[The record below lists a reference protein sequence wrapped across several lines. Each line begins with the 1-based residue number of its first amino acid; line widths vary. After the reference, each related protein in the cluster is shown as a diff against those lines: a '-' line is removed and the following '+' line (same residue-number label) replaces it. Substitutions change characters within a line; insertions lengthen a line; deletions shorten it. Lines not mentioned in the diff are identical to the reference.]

1 MMHFK
6 SAPFFALILFAGM
19 PVQAA
24 DTLVGKIDQC
34 DRAVSAGDTAKA
46 LALSQEVLGQEANN
60 RAALLCK
67 GRAYGASGNYQ
78 EALVAL
84 QAAERL
90 SQTPLD
96 HIVAQTLIGNIQK
109 NAGDFDAAMQTYQ
122 QSLALAKRQANG
134 QLQRINLNLIGETQ
148 LATQHLDQALE
159 NFLAGSK
166 LAANDN
172 ERADNYARIADVYN
186 KQGKHDQAIEYQIKT
201 VIMQEQS
208 GDADSYAGAT
218 LELGRMYSD
227 AKDYV
232 NADKYFN
239 KIITLAKEQG
249 GPYWEAMAYYYQANA
264 RSGQGQSNEARALLT
279 QAQQISDKIGARML
293 SKQIK
298 LAQASLPA
306 P

>member
-1 MMHFK
+1 
-6 SAPFFALILFAGM
+6 
-19 PVQAA
+19 
-24 DTLVGKIDQC
+24 
-34 DRAVSAGDTAKA
+34 
-46 LALSQEVLGQEANN
+46 
-60 RAALLCK
+60 
-67 GRAYGASGNYQ
+67 
-78 EALVAL
+78 
-84 QAAERL
+84 
-90 SQTPLD
+90 
-96 HIVAQTLIGNIQK
+96 
-109 NAGDFDAAMQTYQ
+109 
-122 QSLALAKRQANG
+122 
-134 QLQRINLNLIGETQ
+134 
-148 LATQHLDQALE
+148 
-159 NFLAGSK
+159 
-166 LAANDN
+166 
-172 ERADNYARIADVYN
+172 
-186 KQGKHDQAIEYQIKT
+186 
-201 VIMQEQS
+201 MQEQS

>member
-1 MMHFK
+1 MMDFR
-6 SAPFFALILFAGM
+6 SAAFFALTLFAGI
-19 PVQAA
+19 PAQAA
-24 DTLVGKIDQC
+24 DTLTAKIDQC

-67 GRAYGASGNYQ
+67 GRAYGASGNHQ

-84 QAAERL
+84 QDAEQL
-90 SQTPLD
+90 SPTPLD
-96 HIVAQTLIGNIQK
+96 QIVALTLMGNVQK
-109 NAGDFDAAMQTYQ
+109 SAGDFDAAMQTYQ
-122 QSLALAKRQANG
+122 QSLALAKREANG
-134 QLQRINLNLIGETQ
+134 QLQRININLIGEIQ

-186 KQGKHDQAIEYQIKT
+186 KQGKNDQAIEYQVKT
-201 VIMQEQS
+201 MIMQEQS
-208 GDADSYAGAT
+208 GDADSFAGAT

-239 KIITLAKEQG
+239 KIIQLAKDQG
-249 GPYWEAMAYYYQANA
+249 GPYWEAMGYYYQAKS
-264 RSGQGQSNEARALLT
+264 RVIQGQSAEARSLLT
-279 QAQQISDKIGARML
+279 HARQISDQIGARHL
-293 SKQIK
+293 NEEVK
-298 LAQASLPA
+298 LVMESLPK
-306 P
+306 